1 MTTNLL
7 DKPLV
12 TQYYE
17 QMFLIRIFEEY
28 CDRLYKQGNIK
39 GFCHLYIG
47 QEAIAVGSINA
58 LTKNDYIITH
68 YRDHGHALA
77 RGMDPNIIM
86 SELMGKATGS
96 SRGKGGSMHLFDT
109 NLNFMGGH
117 AIVGGHLPIAT
128 GLALGL
134 KYRKENAA
142 VVCFFGDGAVN
153 EGEFHE
159 SLNLASIWNLP
170 VIFFLENN
178 YYGMGSHIS
187 LTHSIGENINQIANS
202 YNIKSIQA
210 DGMDVLDVRQKT
222 ESALQEIR
230 NGNGPIL
237 IEAKCYRFRGHSV
250 QDPQFYRDKEEI
262 EKWTNRDPIK
272 TFKNFLIESGI
283 LFEDEI
289 QKSERKIRGQVEA
302 AVEFAQTSPL
312 PHIESAYEH
321 IYA

>member
-1 MTTNLL
+1 MTTDTL
-7 DKPLV
+7 DKTILNK
-12 TQYYE
+12 YYE

-86 SELMGKATGS
+86 SELMGKSTGS

-134 KYRKENAA
+134 KYRKENGT
-142 VVCFFGDGAVN
+142 VVCFF
-153 EGEFHE
+153 
-159 SLNLASIWNLP
+159 
-170 VIFFLENN
+170 
-178 YYGMGSHIS
+178 
-187 LTHSIGENINQIANS
+187 
-202 YNIKSIQA
+202 
-210 DGMDVLDVRQKT
+210 
-222 ESALQEIR
+222 
-230 NGNGPIL
+230 
-237 IEAKCYRFRGHSV
+237 
-250 QDPQFYRDKEEI
+250 
-262 EKWTNRDPIK
+262 
-272 TFKNFLIESGI
+272 
-283 LFEDEI
+283 
-289 QKSERKIRGQVEA
+289 
-302 AVEFAQTSPL
+302 
-312 PHIESAYEH
+312 
-321 IYA
+321 